1 MDPLS
6 RDKATHFRGK
16 PRPGR
21 SVSVSY
27 RAAASGDADA
37 LQRTAASTRNLGA
50 GGAFVLCPEP
60 LPVGTRVELTLHLPR
75 PRRDIEV
82 TAEVRWRI
90 GADDEPDGAGDE
102 PGSAGDEP
110 DGTGMGLKFVDLSVE
125 DMMALQEYFASLTG
139 LDTPA

>member
-27 RAAASGDADA
+27 RAAASGDAGA
-37 LQRTAASTRNLGA
+37 LQRIEASTRNLGA
-50 GGAFVLCPEP
+50 GGAFVLCSEP

-90 GADDEPDGAGDE
+90 
-102 PGSAGDEP
+102 SAGDEP
-110 DGTGMGLKFVDLSVE
+110 DSTGMGLKFVDLAVA
-125 DMMALQEYFASLTG
+125 DMMTLQEYFASLTG

>member
-82 TAEVRWRI
+82 MAEVRWRV
-90 GADDEPDGAGDE
+90 GAGDE
-102 PGSAGDEP
+102 PIGAGDDP
-110 DGTGMGLKFVDLSVE
+110 GGTGMGLKFVDLSVE

>member
-37 LQRTAASTRNLGA
+37 VPRIEACTSNLGA
-50 GGAFVLCPEP
+50 GGAFVLCPDP
-60 LPVGTRVELTLHLPR
+60 LPVGTRVELTLRLPR

-82 TAEVRWRI
+82 TAEVRWRVTV
-90 GADDEPDGAGDE
+90 
-102 PGSAGDEP
+102 GDEP
-110 DGTGMGLKFVDLSVE
+110 DSAGMGVKFVDLAID
-125 DMMALQEYFASLTG
+125 DMIALQDYFASLTG
-139 LDTPA
+139 LDTPT